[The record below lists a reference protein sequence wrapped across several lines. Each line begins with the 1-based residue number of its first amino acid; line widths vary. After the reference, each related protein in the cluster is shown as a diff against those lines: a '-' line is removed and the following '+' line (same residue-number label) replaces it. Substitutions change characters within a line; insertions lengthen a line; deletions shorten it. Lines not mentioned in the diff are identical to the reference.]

1 CIDDCDAGVAQRGVN
16 GQYTHCLILGSRVMR
31 STRKARALFDGTGPP
46 NCATAMF
53 KQGNRQIP
61 EQQLY
66 SRHHANGKDE
76 RQSN

>member
-1 CIDDCDAGVAQRGVN
+1 
-16 GQYTHCLILGSRVMR
+16 MR
-31 STRKARALFDGTGPP
+31 STKKARALFDGTGPP